1 MEPKK
6 PTKPNQTPRKV
17 ENGLVVTR
25 GARGGGGWSG
35 GPARFHRSSLDREPG
50 CVPQHV
56 PGGARLVALGAGKP
70 SPPCCS
76 VIFSPFL
83 RLYCPIRAPLCPFLA
98 GSVPAPWVSTLTESL
113 SHTSRPPSAGK
124 VRSAGRGCRK
134 EHPAQLPSWSVPPS
148 QAGDR
153 LQSDQGLPVS
163 LLLVQKSGHMCSASA
178 SLSSPS
184 APFWLVRVGLGQAFR
199 IPEQYG
205 LRLGCGLGEGGGVAD
220 LLWLRSQDPRRQWDQ
235 PSSPE
240 SSRTRMSYPQLPE
253 DLTRLAV

>member
-25 GARGGGGWSG
+25 GAGGGGGWSG

-50 CVPQHV
+50 CVP
-56 PGGARLVALGAGKP
+56 PACSRR
-70 SPPCCS
+70 SPPRRSRGWEAITSLLFCDLLS
-76 VIFSPFL
+76 VSPPL
-83 RLYCPIRAPLCPFLA
+83 LSYPCTSLPLSRWVCPCPLGLYPHRVPLPHL
-98 GSVPAPWVSTLTESL
+98 
-113 SHTSRPPSAGK
+113 RPPSAGK